1 MELPKDL
8 NVRQLLAYA
17 KDNGYDNVKF
27 IGKSENGSFAG
38 EFLDAYFEFIKIP
51 ALGDGFVTISQ
62 IEEALGYD
70 IKFDIVKDEEYQRF
84 VNMDFILHGKKSN
97 YIGEDDGDKDKH

>member
-17 KDNGYDNVKF
+17 KDNGYDSVKF
-27 IGKSENGSFAG
+27 IGKSEKGSFVG
-38 EFLDAYFEFIKIP
+38 EFLDAYFEFVKIP
-51 ALGDGFVTISQ
+51 VLLDGFVTISQ

-70 IKFDIVKDEEYQRF
+70 IKFDVLDEKTYKFGVNLDCILRGKEPIYKEKD
-84 VNMDFILHGKKSN
+84 
-97 YIGEDDGDKDKH
+97 

>member
-17 KDNGYDNVKF
+17 KDNGYDSVKF
-27 IGKSENGSFAG
+27 IGESEKGSVVG
-38 EFLDAYFEFIKIP
+38 EFLDAYFEFVKIP
-51 ALGDGFVTISQ
+51 AFGDGFVTISQ

-70 IKFDIVKDEEYQRF
+70 IKFDVLDEKTYKLGVNIDCILRGKEPIYKEKD
-84 VNMDFILHGKKSN
+84 
-97 YIGEDDGDKDKH
+97 